1 MAFAALNP
9 LAALWRQRGLTCLL
23 MPPGFDAFAPT
34 PPTATAAAQAVPAR
48 DLAAPNQRRQNPPRP
63 VRSAATGPSD
73 RDRPA
78 ATRPQ
83 QRAAVHAFPS
93 EAVPAP
99 ASAVDAPWRPSP
111 PPVRP
116 APWPH
121 LLGQTRPG
129 HIVWTY
135 WSLGPDIRDPATP
148 GRAQRRAFLQR
159 LLHDLG
165 HPAGT
170 HTFWPVC
177 LPPDPDALP
186 PVPEDTALGALEKT
200 PPAPAYAPAPDVFW
214 SGARQLRARG
224 VVVLGSVAGQ
234 AAGLPGGLRPL
245 QQLRHRGQLVWVL
258 WDVENL
264 LAQEQRYASMLAFLR
279 QAFVP
284 VLR

>member
-99 ASAVDAPWRPSP
+99 ASAVDAPWRPLP
-111 PPVRP
+111 PHVWP
-116 APWPH
+116 APWRD

-186 PVPEDTALGALEKT
+186 PVPEDTAVSYTHLT
-200 PPAPAYAPAPDVFW
+200 
-214 SGARQLRARG
+214 
-224 VVVLGSVAGQ
+224 
-234 AAGLPGGLRPL
+234 LPTIL
-245 QQLRHRGQLVWVL
+245 LV
-258 WDVENL
+258 
-264 LAQEQRYASMLAFLR
+264 
-279 QAFVP
+279 
-284 VLR
+284 